1 MQVTEM
7 CLSSLGGAGCG
18 QEEKPGSLENS
29 LGSWPV
35 PSPGDAAV
43 DTCAG
48 IWEAPTC
55 GQVKTGLWGVD
66 EVTFGFIPALP
77 ALPGSA
83 EQRFYPSHPRLW
95 R

>member
-1 MQVTEM
+1 MSELAGWSGM
-7 CLSSLGGAGCG
+7 WPGRKARLLGEFFGILGC
-18 QEEKPGSLENS
+18 
-29 LGSWPV
+29 
-35 PSPGDAAV
+35 PSPGDAAI
-43 DTCAG
+43 DTGAG